1 MPNCHFIFIIF
12 KKINVDLIGNCL
24 SFFNFAQTKKYLKMK
39 NRILTLWVLTAMTF
53 VGCKNDKTEAD
64 AAADAATISQEA
76 VTYTVDATASMVEW
90 VGSKPAGKH
99 NGTIS
104 VSGGEVMVKE
114 GVIEGGNFTLDMN
127 SITVLDLAAGE
138 GKEDLEGHL
147 KGTTKEN
154 EDHFFNVAKFPTAT
168 FEVTSIAGDATTA
181 TISGNLTMK
190 GITKNVSFPALVTV
204 EDASVTIKSESFKIN
219 RVDWQVNY
227 ASKSI
232 FDDLK
237 DKFVDDE
244 IELIV
249 TVKATK

>member
-1 MPNCHFIFIIF
+1 
-12 KKINVDLIGNCL
+12 
-24 SFFNFAQTKKYLKMK
+24 MK

-53 VGCKNDKTEAD
+53 VGCKNEKNAAD

-147 KGTTKEN
+147 KGLGKE
-154 EDHFFNVAKFPTAT
+154 EDADHFFNTKKFPEGT
-168 FEVTSIAGDATTA
+168 FEITSS
-181 TISGNLTMK
+181 ISSANP
-190 GITKNVSFPALVTV
+190 ISSIRS
-204 EDASVTIKSESFKIN
+204 ASSRTRI
-219 RVDWQVNY
+219 
-227 ASKSI
+227 SI
-232 FDDLK
+232 FPNR
-237 DKFVDDE
+237 
-244 IELIV
+244 I
-249 TVKATK
+249 